1 MTISQRFVSTPFA
14 AGVVGSL
21 PRPLMVREMLPE
33 APGPASGEAAHSLR
47 MDASVNYAI
56 AIQEQAVWIWLVM
69 ESGGVMLT
77 LTSSQILLP
86 GLRWT

>member
-1 MTISQRFVSTPFA
+1 MTISKRFVSTPFA

-56 AIQEQAVWIWLVM
+56 AIQEQNPD
-69 ESGGVMLT
+69 ER
-77 LTSSQILLP
+77 ILAPDLW
-86 GLRWT
+86 GYDV